1 MGSSKKWALYNMK
14 RTNAQTIKEAI
25 NLFLE
30 ENSVLTDKLAETGLI
45 NSWGKILGSI
55 TERYTTNIYIHKKIL
70 YVQLSSSILKNEL
83 MMCREKLISRLN
95 KEAGKEVIIDII
107 FN

>member
-1 MGSSKKWALYNMK
+1 MK
-14 RTNAQTIKEAI
+14 RTNTQTLKEAL

-30 ENSVLTDKLAETGLI
+30 ENSILTDKLAETRLI
-45 NSWGKILGSI
+45 NSWGKILGTS
-55 TERYTTNIYIHKKIL
+55 TERYTTNIYIHKKVL
-70 YVQLSSSILKNEL
+70 YVHLSSSVLKNEL

-95 KEAGKEVIIDII
+95 EEAGKEVITDIV

>member
-1 MGSSKKWALYNMK
+1 MR
-14 RTNAQTIKEAI
+14 RTNTQTIKEAI
-25 NLFLE
+25 DLFLN
-30 ENSVLTDKLAETGLI
+30 ENSILTDKLAEIRLI

-55 TERYTTNIYIHKKIL
+55 TEQYTTNIYIHKKTL

-95 KEAGKEVIIDII
+95 EEAGKEVIKDIV
-107 FN
+107 FLN